1 MIRDPK
7 DHPDTYPYP
16 AGIEDR
22 DFYDLQTYLE
32 GGTEESQHA
41 ARRMD
46 ERAVANGQLSPEGF
60 RATWG
65 ELPKRSGS

>member
-7 DHPDTYPYP
+7 DHPDTYAYP
-16 AGIEDR
+16 AGCKDQ

-32 GGTEESQHA
+32 GGTEESRHA